1 MKKLLNKIGGIFLAF
16 CLTFSCLS
24 LVTYAAEGTLQ
35 FSDPNG
41 AAGDTITVTA
51 KVNTGGAPIGDTE
64 ITVSYDTSLLKF
76 VNGTNATGENG
87 TVKLSAKGDGV
98 AAESA
103 YSMEFTALKEG
114 TATLQVTNHTAYLYS
129 DESLNLTL
137 GTSQITVQGGTPV
150 TDGDAGENGGD
161 AATGSSQVEVNGKTY
176 SVNENFS
183 EAVIPKGF
191 AVIQAQLDGKTT
203 KAMIQQSSGQ
213 YMYYL
218 EDGEGNSNYFLYS
231 SEDGSFTQTEVID
244 ITPELSIFLMNN
256 KDKKGLPSEYKSTT
270 TSIGGKEFT
279 AWQNTSQPAYYL
291 VYALS
296 SEGTK
301 GYYKYDTTEK
311 TYQRYE
317 VPTVEKEQTENSL
330 SNKIFN
336 FIKGNMTLI
345 MCVVWG
351 AFLLLLIVIII
362 LAVKLS
368 HRNHELDDL
377 YDEYGLDDM
386 DNPDE
391 LAGKKGS
398 KVKSN
403 AHRNST
409 DDDDFLEE
417 DYSDDDYDDDDDDF
431 LEEDYSDDD
440 DEYDDMEDYDE
451 KPTPPPVNRKNK
463 NDDDYTVDFIDI

>member
-1 MKKLLNKIGGIFLAF
+1 MKKLLNKIGGAFLAF

-24 LVTYAAEGTLQ
+24 IVNYAAEGTLQ

-51 KVNTGGAPIGDTE
+51 KVNTGGAAIGDTE
-64 ITVSYDTSLLKF
+64 ITISYDTSLLKF
-76 VNGTNATGENG
+76 INGTNATAENG
-87 TVKLSAKGDGV
+87 TVKLSAKGDGNS
-98 AAESA
+98 AESA

-114 TATLQVTNHTAYLYS
+114 TATLQVSNYSAYLYS
-129 DESLNLTL
+129 EESLNLTL
-137 GTSQITVQGGTPV
+137 GTSQITIQGGTPV
-150 TDGDAGENGGD
+150 TDGDTGENGD
-161 AATGSSQVEVNGKTY
+161 KAATGAAQVEVNGKTY
-176 SVNENFS
+176 TVNENFS

-191 AVIQAQLDGKTT
+191 AGVQAELDGKTT

-213 YMYYL
+213 YLYYL

-244 ITPELSIFLMNN
+244 ITSELSIFLMNN
-256 KDKKGLPSEYKSTT
+256 KGNEGLPSEYKGTT

-279 AWQNTSQPAYYL
+279 AWQNTSQPEYFL

-296 SEGTK
+296 SEGKK

-317 VPTVEKEQTENSL
+317 VPTVEDTQTENSL
-330 SNKIFN
+330 SNKIFD
-336 FIKGNMTLI
+336 FIKDNMTLI

-351 AFLLLLIVIII
+351 VFLLLLIVIIV
-362 LAVKLS
+362 LGVKLS

-386 DNPDE
+386 ENASE

-398 KVKSN
+398 KKKSDVYP
-403 AHRNST
+403 NST
-409 DDDDFLEE
+409 DDDDDFLEE
-417 DYSDDDYDDDDDDF
+417 EYSDDDYDDEF

-440 DEYDDMEDYDE
+440 DEDYDE
-451 KPTPPPVNRKNK
+451 KPTAPPVNRKNK